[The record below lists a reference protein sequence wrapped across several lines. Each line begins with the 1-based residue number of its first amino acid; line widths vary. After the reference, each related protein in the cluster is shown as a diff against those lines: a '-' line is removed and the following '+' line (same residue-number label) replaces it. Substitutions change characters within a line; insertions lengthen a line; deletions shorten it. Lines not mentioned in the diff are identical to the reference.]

1 MIPTYLHSM
10 LAAALLAGALGGAAF
25 AQAPVTPPAVPPA
38 GAAAAADKPTDKPA
52 DKAADKAATGP
63 LAPLAWMHG
72 CWEGKVNQRDFR
84 EEWLPLAGDMMI
96 GVSQTTLRGKTVD
109 FEYLRLEPRPEGV
122 FYIAAPSGKNEAAFR
137 LAGQTTAVGGD
148 EVFTFVNATPGV
160 EYPQRIIYRHASE
173 GWLYASVEGKIKGVD
188 KQVIF
193 PMRRVD
199 CQTGVVAGN

>member
-1 MIPTYLHSM
+1 MIPTYLRSM
-10 LAAALLAGALGGAAF
+10 LAAVLLAGVLGEAAF
-25 AQAPVTPPAVPPA
+25 AQALVTPPAAPPA
-38 GAAAAADKPTDKPA
+38 SAAAPADKPA
-52 DKAADKAATGP
+52 DKTADKPATGP
-63 LAPLAWMHG
+63 LAPLAWMRG

-96 GVSQTTLRGKTVD
+96 GVSQTTLRDKTVD
-109 FEYLRLEPRPEGV
+109 FEYLRLESRPEGV

-137 LAGQTTAVGGD
+137 LAGQTISGGD
-148 EVFTFVNATPGV
+148 DVFTFVNATPGV

-173 GWLYASVEGKIKGVD
+173 GWLYATVEGKIKGVD

-199 CQTGVVAGN
+199 CQTGAVVGN